1 MVQNFVLRQQEQGQ
15 RRVDAKFPQQKASSV
30 SGCPLTLSLEDTLF
44 GAPESLQVQVFPAS
58 ACTQQLSVE
67 SRCREVGSVAWAHA
81 VKCAIQP
88 ASESTTGS
96 SGWDSMD
103 ARTSEASSCDLDSP
117 QSQGPRRSISPS
129 AKLFPHSVPVARTFV
144 HFDFNADL
152 KASISKLRRSRSAPE
167 VMCKT
172 PFQRIRNPEMEQLHF
187 KGECRPCAYFFH
199 KADGCR
205 WGTECT
211 FCHLCPREA
220 VKAQRKEK
228 MKLMKRELFDKAQ
241 LSKQFQ
247 PSGYWWQRKQFTK
260 SGRSK
265 SD

>member
-1 MVQNFVLRQQEQGQ
+1 MVQSFLIRQQEQG
-15 RRVDAKFPQQKASSV
+15 RRQVDVKFPQQEASHANQR
-30 SGCPLTLSLEDTLF
+30 PLTLSLEDTLF
-44 GAPESLQVQVFPAS
+44 GAPESLQVD
-58 ACTQQLSVE
+58 L
-67 SRCREVGSVAWAHA
+67 RCGEVGSVAWAQA

-88 ASESTTGS
+88 GSESTTGS
-96 SGWDSMD
+96 SGWDNMD
-103 ARTSEASSCDLDSP
+103 ARTSEASSCELETP
-117 QSQGPRRSISPS
+117 HSQGPQRSASPS
-129 AKLFPHSVPVARTFV
+129 AELFPHSVPVMHTFV
-144 HFDFNADL
+144 HFDFDADL
-152 KASISKLRRSRSAPE
+152 KAGISKLRRSSSAPE

-205 WGTECT
+205 RGTECT

-228 MKLMKRELFDKAQ
+228 MKLAKRELYEQAK

-247 PSGYWWQRKQFTK
+247 PCVYWWQRKQVAK
-260 SGRSK
+260 LCRSIT
-265 SD
+265 D